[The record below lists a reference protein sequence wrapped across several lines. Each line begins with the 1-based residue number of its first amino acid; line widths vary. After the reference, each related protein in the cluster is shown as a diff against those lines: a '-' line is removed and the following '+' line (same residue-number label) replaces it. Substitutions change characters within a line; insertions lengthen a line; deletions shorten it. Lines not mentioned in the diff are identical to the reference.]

1 MLTIKHTD
9 GKGTTV
15 LVEAQF
21 FVTERRPDGYT
32 QFLAHNG
39 NRDDYIATW
48 CGDERSAPT
57 CNVIYVMNSRG
68 STVSTHSF
76 AEPNFSMSADLLAD
90 AQSQMIA
97 A

>member
-1 MLTIKHTD
+1 MFTIKHID
-9 GKGTTV
+9 GNGTTV

-39 NRDDYIATW
+39 NRDEYVATW
-48 CGDERSAPT
+48 CGDERCAPAP
-57 CNVIYVMNSRG
+57 NAIYVMNSRG

-76 AEPNFSMSADLLAD
+76 AEPNFSLSADLLGH
-90 AQSQMIA
+90 AQSQMMA